1 MTEKNIQISKQRK
14 NKLLDNKHILS
25 CLTFL
30 EKFYE
35 KSQDKYHQER
45 LFRINKAINSIKKY
59 SNCKVSSFKFKPKK
73 PSLNEQCPNIDNNQ
87 CLPLVESVKEEN
99 SVEDIILLIE
109 KELKDNGINEKDI
122 NNSLLSTSKKS
133 LNSSEN
139 MEISEKNDSS
149 LNPSL
154 TTQIAPKVNLTQ
166 KRLSKLFLKIE
177 LKLKTFL
184 QEHNM
189 KNELNLDEKENN
201 NGSNEKDDENN
212 KLFSF
217 EGKLTKSPSKLPNV
231 IDSFF
236 SDKNMVNSILNN
248 VKKQRRK
255 SVMDYNTKYSHLSKD
270 EKENEYVN
278 DSGDKEQNGKKRK
291 KIMPCSAQV
300 VMRQKATKKH
310 TSEKVSNFYDMIDE
324 KEEDKEDLEDINAFD
339 KIIEEDNT
347 NNNNNHDNIVMN
359 DNINVFNI
367 NKDPSI
373 QIASSLNNKKKLYFN
388 TEVNNSNNNKE
399 KINSDSCENDN
410 NNYYY
415 VSKNSVFNDDN
426 EKEKEKEDIYD
437 NSMKND
443 KYENS
448 LLDDEIL
455 MKSSNKK
462 EKSSSKDYAEEEESK
477 EESKGSGD
485 SSKSVNSKDN
495 SSCDNDKYNML
506 KYINDSKNREDT
518 FENEDE
524 DKNEK
529 NNSNCDKNDQDERKL
544 KNSFQREVVR
554 ANNINGFFMNS
565 IFSPLKDINVEGKIG
580 KITGHNNCAIEEF
593 TKINA

>member
-1 MTEKNIQISKQRK
+1 MTDKNIQINKQRK

-73 PSLNEQCPNIDNNQ
+73 PSLNELCPDINNNQ
-87 CLPLVESVKEEN
+87 SLPLVESVKEEN

-133 LNSSEN
+133 LNSSDN
-139 MEISEKNDSS
+139 MEISEKNDASLRNLSS
-149 LNPSL
+149 

-189 KNELNLDEKENN
+189 KNELNSDEKENN
-201 NGSNEKDDENN
+201 NGSKEKDEENN

-236 SDKNMVNSILNN
+236 SDKKKVNSILSN

-255 SVMDYNTKYSHLSKD
+255 SVMEYNTKYSHLSKE
-270 EKENEYVN
+270 EKENEYIN
-278 DSGDKEQNGKKRK
+278 DSGDKEQYGIKRK
-291 KIMPCSAQV
+291 KIKPCSAQV
-300 VMRQKATKKH
+300 VIRQKVTKNH
-310 TSEKVSNFYDMIDE
+310 TTEKISNFYDMIDE
-324 KEEDKEDLEDINAFD
+324 KEEEKEDLEDINAFD
-339 KIIEEDNT
+339 KIIKEDNT
-347 NNNNNHDNIVMN
+347 NNNNNHNNIVMN
-359 DNINVFNI
+359 DNLNVLNI
-367 NKDPSI
+367 KKDPSI

-388 TEVNNSNNNKE
+388 VEINNSNNNKE
-399 KINSDSCENDN
+399 KINSDSCEIDN

-426 EKEKEKEDIYD
+426 EKEKEKEDVYD

-443 KYENS
+443 KYGNS

-455 MKSSNKK
+455 MQSSNKK

-477 EESKGSGD
+477 GSGD

-495 SSCDNDKYNML
+495 SSNDNDNDKYNML
-506 KYINDSKNREDT
+506 KYINDSKNRKDT
-518 FENEDE
+518 LENEDE

-529 NNSNCDKNDQDERKL
+529 KNSNCDENDQDERKL
-544 KNSFQREVVR
+544 KNNFQREIVR
-554 ANNINGFFMNS
+554 ANNINSFYNNS
-565 IFSPLKDINVEGKIG
+565 IFSPLRDINVEGKIIG
-580 KITGHNNCAIEEF
+580 LNNCAIEEF
-593 TKINA
+593 TKINS